1 MHCSNSRCVLHN
13 SLLSI
18 IFFPL
23 QFGAQLWSC
32 LISWLAHGVILKEP
46 VICRSREAKSLG
58 LSAVTDELAMTSESN
73 PSHHRWEVSDPS
85 EELQAKEMDMCR

>member
-1 MHCSNSRCVLHN
+1 M
-13 SLLSI
+13 
-18 IFFPL
+18 
-23 QFGAQLWSC
+23 
-32 LISWLAHGVILKEP
+32 ILKEP
-46 VICRSREAKSLG
+46 VMCRSREAKSLG